1 RGIATP
7 PAGARNDKRAGTSPT
22 RTARYTAPTRRLRR
36 SVPKQS
42 LYFVGAKHP
51 ETAEPV
57 NQHISCRMLRPYAP
71 TRTASVNAHRVGGQ
85 GQALPLRADR
95 GILCRGNNMGR
106 VGFRDW

>member
-1 RGIATP
+1 MRGEGKVNPCTDLP
-7 PAGARNDKRAGTSPT
+7 LRADPI
-22 RTARYTAPTRRLRR
+22 PC
-36 SVPKQS
+36 
-42 LYFVGAKHP
+42 FVGAKHP